1 MGRAVVTHPLPR
13 TLVMVMTVLA
23 CAARVHAHTLDAATS
38 VTQEMACCLR
48 LVSAAAARR
57 GTQGSESKPPMCEL
71 FERGLLL
78 R

>member
-1 MGRAVVTHPLPR
+1 VVTHPLPR
-13 TLVMVMTVLA
+13 TVVMVITVLA
-23 CAARVHAHTLDAATS
+23 CAGRIHAHTLDDATV

-57 GTQGSESKPPMCEL
+57 GTQGEASKPPMCEL
-71 FERGLLL
+71 FERGLTL